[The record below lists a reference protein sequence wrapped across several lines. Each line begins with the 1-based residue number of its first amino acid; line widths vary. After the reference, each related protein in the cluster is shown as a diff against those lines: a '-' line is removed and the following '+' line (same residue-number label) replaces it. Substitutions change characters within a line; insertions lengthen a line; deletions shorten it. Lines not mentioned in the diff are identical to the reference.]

1 MRVLL
6 IEDDRVVRHSIAL
19 LLRADAMC
27 VDTAHCGE
35 DGIEIARLYDYD
47 VIILDLGLPDMS
59 GFEVVRRLR
68 SAKVGT
74 PVVILSGSAV
84 LADKIRALNAGA
96 DDYMTKPFSSEELTA
111 RLRSLVRRSNGYCNA
126 RICVGPMIL
135 DLAAK
140 TLEANGCRID
150 LSAKEY
156 QILEL
161 LSLRRGVTVS
171 KETLIDHI
179 YGDGEGPDSR
189 TMQVFVHRLR
199 RKLAAA
205 AQGERI
211 IETVRDRG
219 YLMRRAA

>member
-1 MRVLL
+1 M
-6 IEDDRVVRHSIAL
+6 
-19 LLRADAMC
+19 
-27 VDTAHCGE
+27 
-35 DGIEIARLYDYD
+35 
-47 VIILDLGLPDMS
+47 IILDLGLPDMS

-111 RLRSLVRRSNGYCNA
+111 RLRTLVRRSNGYCNA

-140 TLEANGCRID
+140 TLEANGFRID

-161 LSLRRGVTVS
+161 LSLRRGVTVN
-171 KETLIDHI
+171 KETPDRPHLWRWRMSGQPHDASIRAPFAPEAGRRRTRRTNYRNRARSGLPDATC
-179 YGDGEGPDSR
+179 GLTGPRLVGFGQDSVQPLF
-189 TMQVFVHRLR
+189 QVFP
-199 RKLAAA
+199 
-205 AQGERI
+205 
-211 IETVRDRG
+211 
-219 YLMRRAA
+219 